1 MNYIYSEL
9 ASQVAAASAFAG
21 KNSETAVVTVDEKFH
36 TISVNVRSTKNLNP
50 SKDIYTPTGSNY
62 VLLNKIS
69 ADGEVSTSW
78 VEIDSVFER
87 LSTSETDFASFKI
100 EINKA
105 LQNEID
111 RAIAAEAAL
120 GKRVDDLDYSETLAS
135 SETVGN
141 ITQTDGK
148 IEITKQ
154 PIQIEISQVTS
165 LEDNLSDFTTALSA
179 EASTR
184 EEEDNTLQNA
194 VNDEKDRAVA
204 AENALG
210 GRIDGLNGEFSLDS
224 SKTIK
229 TITQTKGKL
238 SVEEQPIQVEMA
250 QVTDLNTEF
259 ATVRSEFVAADGALK
274 GTVDGQISEVQ
285 NNLSQ
290 TIEQNQAA
298 VSEIIAEEV
307 LRAQK
312 EEKKISD
319 ALNTHEKKKDNPHEV
334 TKAQVGLGNADNTA
348 DIDKPISTAAQ
359 EALNNKLNTSGGIIA
374 GSLTVEGDLTVTG
387 TETVNN
393 IENLSVKD
401 QMIYSNSTGATLS
414 GMAGLGIK
422 TDNTSVYGIVYD
434 PAAQAVKLGL
444 GSTSEEGKFSFAENE
459 GSAIAVRAASDQF
472 TANRLVKFDT
482 EANKLV
488 DAGKS
493 LDDITT
499 DITNAKQEV
508 INAIPTDYIVSGEQT
523 AISDADQGTNTFTFT
538 TSQGRE
544 LTFQTKN
551 GSKGST
557 GLQGPQGEKGD
568 PFTYSDFTADQLAAL
583 TGPQGPKGDR
593 GETGPQGLTGP
604 QGIQGEK
611 GVPGQAATIK
621 LGTVNTGDAGSDV
634 IITNS
639 GTTTAAVW
647 NITIPRGASG
657 APGAKGDKGDIGPTG
672 PQGPA
677 GAKGDKGEAGKDG
690 TGVTIKGSY
699 ASEEALKAAHPTGT
713 AGDAYLVA
721 GNLYVWSGGDWTNVG
736 EIKGPKGDTGAV
748 GPTGPQGPQ
757 GLQGEVGPQGPT
769 GPKGLKGDKG
779 DTGETGSVS
788 AVVPSTAGDPSKA
801 AVISITLDPTTKQ
814 LNYITA
820 PISIDDGDIG

>member
-9 ASQVAAASAFAG
+9 VSQVAAASAFAG

-36 TISVNVRSTKNLNP
+36 TISVDVRSTRNLNP
-50 SKDIYTPTGSNY
+50 SKDVYIPTGSNY

-105 LQNEID
+105 LQDEID

-120 GKRVDDLDYSETLAS
+120 GE
-135 SETVGN
+135 
-141 ITQTDGK
+141 
-148 IEITKQ
+148 
-154 PIQIEISQVTS
+154 
-165 LEDNLSDFTTALSA
+165 
-179 EASTR
+179 
-184 EEEDNTLQNA
+184 
-194 VNDEKDRAVA
+194 
-204 AENALG
+204 
-210 GRIDGLNGEFSLDS
+210 RIDGLNGEFSLDP

-229 TITQTKGKL
+229 TIAQTRGKL
-238 SVEEQPIQVEMA
+238 SVEEQPIQVGMA
-250 QVTDLNTEF
+250 QVTGLGTEF
-259 ATVRSEFVAADGALK
+259 TNVRSEFVAADGALK
-274 GTVDGQISEVQ
+274 DTIDSQISEVQ

-298 VSEIIAEEV
+298 VSEIIADEV
-307 LRAQK
+307 HRAQT
-312 EEKKISD
+312 EERKISD
-319 ALNTHEKKKDNPHEV
+319 ALDAHEKRKDNPHEV

-348 DIDKPISTAAQ
+348 DIDKPISTATQ

-374 GSLTVEGDLTVTG
+374 GNLTVEGDLTVTG

-393 IENLSVKD
+393 IENLNVKD

-472 TANRLVKFDT
+472 AANRLVKFDT

-493 LDDITT
+493 LDDITA
-499 DITNAKQEV
+499 DITNAKQEA

-523 AISDADQGTNTFTFT
+523 AISDADQGINTFTFT

-551 GSKGST
+551 GSKGSA
-557 GLQGPQGEKGD
+557 GPQGEKGD
-568 PFTYSDFTADQLAAL
+568 
-583 TGPQGPKGDR
+583 
-593 GETGPQGLTGP
+593 
-604 QGIQGEK
+604 
-611 GVPGQAATIK
+611 
-621 LGTVNTGDAGSDV
+621 
-634 IITNS
+634 
-639 GTTTAAVW
+639 
-647 NITIPRGASG
+647 
-657 APGAKGDKGDIGPTG
+657 PGAKGDKGDIGPTG

-677 GAKGDKGEAGKDG
+677 GVKGDRGEA
-690 TGVTIKGSY
+690 
-699 ASEEALKAAHPTGT
+699 
-713 AGDAYLVA
+713 
-721 GNLYVWSGGDWTNVG
+721 
-736 EIKGPKGDTGAV
+736 
-748 GPTGPQGPQ
+748 
-757 GLQGEVGPQGPT
+757 
-769 GPKGLKGDKG
+769 
-779 DTGETGSVS
+779 GETGSVS
-788 AVVPSTAGDPSKA
+788 AVVPSTVDDPSKV
-801 AVISITLDPTTKQ
+801 AVTSITLDPNTKQ

-820 PISIDDGDIG
+820 PISVDDGDIG

>member
-9 ASQVAAASAFAG
+9 VSQVAAASAFAG
-21 KNSETAVVTVDEKFH
+21 KNSETAVVTVDERFH
-36 TISVNVRSTKNLNP
+36 TISVDVRSTKNLNP
-50 SKDIYTPTGSNY
+50 SIDIYTPTGSNY
-62 VLLNKIS
+62 ILLNKVS
-69 ADGEVSTSW
+69 ADSEVSTSW
-78 VEIDSVFER
+78 VEIDSVFDR
-87 LSTSETDFASFKI
+87 LSTSETDLASFKI
-100 EINKA
+100 EINKS
-105 LQNEID
+105 LQDEIN
-111 RAIAAEAAL
+111 RAITAEAAL

-184 EEEDNTLQNA
+184 EEKDNNLQSA
-194 VNDEKDRAVA
+194 V
-204 AENALG
+204 NALG
-210 GRIDGLNGEFSLDS
+210 ERIDGLNGEFSLDP

-229 TITQTKGKL
+229 TIAQTKGKL
-238 SVEEQPIQVEMA
+238 SVEEQPIQVGMA

-259 ATVRSEFVAADGALK
+259 ATVRSEFVAADDALK
-274 GTVDGQISEVQ
+274 GTIDSQISEVQ

-290 TIEQNQAA
+290 TMEQNQAA
-298 VSEIIAEEV
+298 VSEIIADEV
-307 LRAQK
+307 HRAQT

-319 ALNTHEKKKDNPHEV
+319 TLDAHEKRKDNPHEV

-348 DIDKPISTAAQ
+348 DIDKPISTATQ

-374 GSLTVEGDLTVTG
+374 GNLTVEGDLTVTG
-387 TETVNN
+387 TETVND
-393 IENLSVKD
+393 IENLNVKD
-401 QMIYSNSTGATLS
+401 QMIYSNSTGAALS
-414 GMAGLGIK
+414 GVAGLGIK

-472 TANRLVKFDT
+472 IANRLVKFDT

-493 LDDITT
+493 LDDIAT
-499 DITNAKQEV
+499 DITSAKQEA

-523 AISDADQGTNTFTFT
+523 ATSDADQGINTFTFT
-538 TSQGRE
+538 TSQGKE
-544 LTFQTKN
+544 LTFQIKN
-551 GSKGST
+551 GSKGSA
-557 GLQGPQGEKGD
+557 GPQGERGE
-568 PFTYSDFTADQLAAL
+568 AGA
-583 TGPQGPKGDR
+583 TGPQGPKGDK
-593 GETGPQGLTGP
+593 GDQGPQGEQGLKGDTGNAGPVGPTGP

-611 GVPGQAATIK
+611 GVPGQAATIE

-634 IITNS
+634 TITNS
-639 GTTTAAVW
+639 GTATAAVW
-647 NITIPRGASG
+647 NITIPRGATG

-699 ASEEALKAAHPTGT
+699 ASEEALRAAHPTGT

-721 GNLYVWSGGDWTNVG
+721 GNLYVWSGEDWTNVG
-736 EIKGPKGDTGAV
+736 EIKGPKGDKGDTGAV

-757 GLQGEVGPQGPT
+757 GLQGEAGPQGPT

-779 DTGETGSVS
+779 DTGEAGSVS
-788 AVVPSTAGDPSKA
+788 AVVPSAVTDPSKV
-801 AVISITLDPTTKQ
+801 AVTSITLDPSTKQ
-814 LNYITA
+814 LNYVTA
-820 PISIDDGDIG
+820 PIAIDDGDID

>member
-204 AENALG
+204 AENTLG

-319 ALNTHEKKKDNPHEV
+319 TLNTHEKKKDNPHEV

-348 DIDKPISTAAQ
+348 DIDKPISTATQ
-359 EALNNKLNTSGGIIA
+359 EALNNKLNASGGIIA
-374 GSLTVEGDLTVTG
+374 GNLTVEGDLTVTG

-557 GLQGPQGEKGD
+557 GPQGPKGEKGDTGIQGPTGPQGPIGPTGPQGEKGD

-593 GETGPQGLTGP
+593 GETGPQGL
-604 QGIQGEK
+604 
-611 GVPGQAATIK
+611 
-621 LGTVNTGDAGSDV
+621 
-634 IITNS
+634 
-639 GTTTAAVW
+639 
-647 NITIPRGASG
+647 
-657 APGAKGDKGDIGPTG
+657 TG

-736 EIKGPKGDTGAV
+736 EIKGPKGDKGDTGAV